1 MPFHDSINVLN
12 KSFILY
18 ITIRSIYVM
27 IFFLYEEQFL
37 RKSKFGF
44 ALRVKF
50 EIRGL
55 QFPKQNLPEKLSW
68 RKKPITAGDLTLVEK
83 RTQHLWNMKGWAV
96 SFGCKYATIMTCL
109 CLVCIHCAL
118 RHLSSTTCI
127 HKHGGLCVIN
137 AYFTTQTS
145 ATVFVTQIEQKFKT
159 ECVGVAVNL
168 QTFDVCYLGRLL
180 ILSTRMLS
188 YNFSDH
194 LLPYV
199 YLIAIHDHILS
210 TFNVI

>member
-55 QFPKQNLPEKLSW
+55 
-68 RKKPITAGDLTLVEK
+68 
-83 RTQHLWNMKGWAV
+83 
-96 SFGCKYATIMTCL
+96 
-109 CLVCIHCAL
+109 
-118 RHLSSTTCI
+118 
-127 HKHGGLCVIN
+127 
-137 AYFTTQTS
+137 
-145 ATVFVTQIEQKFKT
+145 
-159 ECVGVAVNL
+159 
-168 QTFDVCYLGRLL
+168 
-180 ILSTRMLS
+180 
-188 YNFSDH
+188 
-194 LLPYV
+194 
-199 YLIAIHDHILS
+199 
-210 TFNVI
+210 